1 MKRQGISS
9 SIALVLL
16 LSLLTMLAG
25 NTHAVASAGV
35 LTSDLA
41 RAPRFSTTNN
51 FVVTAETVDPFVGD
65 KLSPDL
71 RDLITKNS
79 HFQRKVSVILQS
91 DNSRDRSLRDVL
103 RKTGSV
109 IRSEAKNLNI
119 LEVLMPLVSVEI
131 VAQNPHAKH
140 LSLNLK
146 TTSLGHVETTTGVTA
161 MRAIRG
167 NSGIDG
173 KGIGIAILDSGI
185 YSGHDEFYS
194 SSGTNRVVKQ
204 VQFETGGA
212 EDFYGHGTHV
222 AALAAGRGG

>member
-35 LTSDLA
+35 LTPDLV

-71 RDLITKNS
+71 RALITKNS
-79 HFQRKVSVILQS
+79 DFQRKVSVILQS

-103 RKTGSV
+103 QKTGSV
-109 IRSEAKNLNI
+109 IRSEARNLNI

-146 TTSLGHVETTTGVTA
+146 TTSLGHV
-161 MRAIRG
+161 
-167 NSGIDG
+167 
-173 KGIGIAILDSGI
+173 
-185 YSGHDEFYS
+185 
-194 SSGTNRVVKQ
+194 
-204 VQFETGGA
+204 
-212 EDFYGHGTHV
+212 
-222 AALAAGRGG
+222 